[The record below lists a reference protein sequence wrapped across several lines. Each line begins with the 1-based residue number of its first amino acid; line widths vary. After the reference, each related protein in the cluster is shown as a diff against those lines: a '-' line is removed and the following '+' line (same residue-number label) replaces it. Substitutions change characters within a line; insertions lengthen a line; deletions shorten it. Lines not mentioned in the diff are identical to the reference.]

1 MKKAFT
7 RAVKAFSSRAKEVQ
21 TQWPREP
28 VPAGQGLVHVMLLCD
43 ALNRISLHHIT
54 PAQPGQCPC

>member
-28 VPAGQGLVHVMLLCD
+28 EPAGQGLVHVMLFRD
-43 ALNRISLHHIT
+43 
-54 PAQPGQCPC
+54 G